1 VLCLI
6 FGNQAKQMTVRS
18 PEVHWPM
25 VLPMMV
31 LLGITLHVPLVLQSL
46 SLLPDWTTV
55 NKDVGLLL
63 IWSTIFGCSIAS
75 IIYLGGMVSKPVQLP
90 WKPLQ
95 DFFAYDL
102 YTAKLYRLTIVFG
115 VGLVSTITALVD
127 RYLVDGL
134 VNLVGLASI
143 FAGESLKYS
152 TSGQSQFYALTI
164 LCGIGLLGMM
174 LGWPFLSHLSLNIS
188 P

>member
-1 VLCLI
+1 
-6 FGNQAKQMTVRS
+6 M
-18 PEVHWPM
+18 
-25 VLPMMV
+25 
-31 LLGITLHVPLVLQSL
+31 

-63 IWSTIFGCSIAS
+63 ILSSIFGYSIAS
-75 IIYLGGMVSKPVQLP
+75 IIYLGKVVPKPVQIL

-102 YTAKLYRLTIVFG
+102 YTSKLYRLTIVFG
-115 VGLVSTITALVD
+115 VGLVSNIVAFVD

-134 VNLVGLASI
+134 LNLVGLASM
-143 FAGESLKYS
+143 FAGDSLKYS
-152 TSGQSQFYALTI
+152 TSGQSQFYLFTV
-164 LCGIGLLGMM
+164 LCGIGVLGMT
-174 LGWPFLSHLSLNIS
+174 LGWPVLSHLSLSIS